1 MENTSE
7 SQWQKYSPFPS
18 LRGIQNQAI
27 TEIIDFFES
36 KPFEQQMVILDAP
49 TGVGK
54 SLIGYIIA
62 MYYADKYQYATNYV
76 TNNKY
81 LEKQIIHDF
90 EQVKPTFGRNNFTCL
105 LNQLSASFGEC
116 TKSQHAVKKG
126 NSKENLGE
134 DDFKCKHKPVFQP
147 HSSPI
152 EQKIGKKIDAYE
164 TYGIQNEFTPSELTT
179 YFQHYQSSYEFVHRN
194 QCPYW
199 KTKIEAIN
207 SHIAIHNYSYY
218 ILENNYVGS
227 FKRRYLLICDEGH
240 KLEDI
245 LINFVK
251 FQITYNDIEM
261 FNLPISLSQKSFTQ
275 WKDDVTQCLD
285 YIRGF
290 DVIENITRYGEQ
302 IYGSQS
308 EAKQKLEVEKLM
320 RKRDAL
326 EEKLSI
332 VSQVS
337 EDIWVIEYLEDKK
350 NNRIESVIFSPIH
363 ARDYMYKYLLGSSVK
378 IIVMSATILDK
389 EIFLRT
395 MGDDFEEMDYEGNVK
410 YLALDSPFPLE
421 NRLINYI
428 PTAKIT
434 YYNKHTAIDQMLPV
448 IRTILAKFPND
459 KGILHT
465 KSYDL
470 ANLVTEKCNNT
481 RMLLHSSKN
490 RESVIQKFIDGKSPY
505 VLVSPAIEEGLDLKD
520 DLCRFVIVLKI
531 PFLNLGD
538 PKIKKRLEED
548 EEWYYWKKIQTI
560 IQESGRGVR
569 HDKDYCIT
577 YILDETFNQIL
588 GNYRYLFP
596 KWFNDAIIEENVED
610 YY

>member
-1 MENTSE
+1 MDVGSQ

-18 LRGIQNQAI
+18 LRGIQEQAI
-27 TEIIDFFES
+27 TEIIEFFES

-62 MYYADKYQYATNYV
+62 MYYADKHQYATNYV

-105 LNQLSASFGEC
+105 MNQLSASLGEC
-116 TKSQHAVKKG
+116 TKSQHAVKRG
-126 NSKENLGE
+126 ESSSNIGE
-134 DDFKCKHKPVFQP
+134 DKFSCKHKPVFQP
-147 HSSPI
+147 QSNAL
-152 EQKIGKKIDAYE
+152 EEKIDHKIDAYE
-164 TYGIQNEFTPSELTT
+164 TYGIQTEFSPQELTT
-179 YFQHYQSSYEFVHRN
+179 YFQHYHSTYEFGNAR

-207 SHIAIHNYSYY
+207 SYIAIHNYSYY

-261 FNLPISLSQKSFTQ
+261 FHLPIVLSQKSFDQ
-275 WKDDVTQCLD
+275 WKHEVSQCLE

-290 DVIENITRYGEQ
+290 EILDNITRYVEQ
-302 IYGSQS
+302 VYSSQS
-308 EAKQKLEVEKLM
+308 DSRQKIEVEKLL

-326 EEKLSI
+326 EEKLSMI
-332 VSQVS
+332 SHVS
-337 EDIWVIEYLEDKK
+337 EDNWVIEYIDDKK
-350 NNRIESVIFSPIH
+350 NNRIESVSFSPIH
-363 ARDYMYKYLLGSSVK
+363 ARDYMYKFLLGSSVK

-395 MGDDFEEMDYEGNVK
+395 MGDDFEEMDFDGNVK
-410 YLALDSPFPLE
+410 YMALDSPFPLQ
-421 NRLINYI
+421 NRLIHYI
-428 PTAKIT
+428 PSAKIT
-434 YYNKHTAIDQMLPV
+434 YYNKHNAIDQMLPV
-448 IRTILAKFPND
+448 IRSILAKYPEE
-459 KGILHT
+459 KGIIHT

-470 ANLVTEKCNNT
+470 ANIVTEKVNNSRT
-481 RMLLHSSKN
+481 LLHSSKN
-490 RESVIQKFIDGKSPY
+490 RETIIQKFIEVKSPY

-520 DLCRFVIVLKI
+520 DLCRFVIIIKI

-538 PKIKKRLEED
+538 PKIKKRLTED
-548 EEWYYWKKIQTI
+548 EEWYYWKTVQTI

-569 HDKDYCIT
+569 HDQDYCTT

-588 GNYRYLFP
+588 TNYRYLFP
-596 KWFNDAIIEENVED
+596 KWFNEAIIEENIED
-610 YY
+610 Y